1 MHVKSAIDILVVRT
15 AGFDDSDERWES
27 QLDELRLSLDEWTGN
42 RVNVLHFVEHD
53 IDEGLRTRDS
63 VLRTIANEGI
73 WLDGS
78 PQYLRDRLMAAL
90 D

>member
-1 MHVKSAIDILVVRT
+1 MKSAIDILVVRP
-15 AGFDDSDERWES
+15 AGFDDSEERWES
-27 QLDELRLSLDEWTGN
+27 QLDELRLRLDEWTGN
-42 RVNVLHFVEHD
+42 RVNVLLFAEHE

>member
-1 MHVKSAIDILVVRT
+1 MLVKNAIDNLVVRP
-15 AGFDDSDERWES
+15 AGFDDSDERCES
-27 QLDELRLSLDEWTGN
+27 QLDELRLRLDEWTGH
-42 RVNVLHFVEHD
+42 RVNVFRFVEHD

-78 PQYLRDRLMAAL
+78 PQCFQDRCVAAL

>member
-1 MHVKSAIDILVVRT
+1 MHVKSAIDIPVVRP
-15 AGFDDSDERWES
+15 AGFDDSDERCES
-27 QLDELRLSLDEWTGN
+27 QLDELRLRLDEWTGN
-42 RVNVLHFVEHD
+42 KVNVPLFAELG

-63 VLRTIANEGI
+63 VLRTIANDGI

-78 PQYLRDRLMAAL
+78 PQCFQDRRMAAL